1 MALADERETCR
12 IDGRHL
18 EELVE
23 ISIPNKLAHVVKRR
37 HEAFVA
43 PRKPVPAPPQQLAS
57 GSQPIPPLRDDEP
70 ELMIVEQDTAA
81 PIDQIAEHEH
91 EEPSPVHEQHVAPP
105 RPLLDRGRRDAIL
118 GSAIGVALLLAS
130 WLVSATF

>member
-1 MALADERETCR
+1 MALSDERETCR

-37 HEAFVA
+37 HEAFIP
-43 PRKPVPAPPQQLAS
+43 PRKPVPPPPQQLAS
-57 GSQPIPPLRDDEP
+57 GSQPIPPLRDDDP
-70 ELMIVEQDTAA
+70 ELTIVEQDTAA

-91 EEPSPVHEQHVAPP
+91 ELAPVQEQQVAPP
-105 RPLLDRGRRDAIL
+105 PPRLDRARRDAIL
-118 GSAIGVALLLAS
+118 GGAIGVALLLAS
-130 WLVSATF
+130 WLVSASF